1 VSQLAASGNLP
12 VIEPERE
19 MAMDIYNLTKV
30 ASMTSHPPLNEIT
43 YAFNITGEH
52 RRPLVA
58 FSYERREEA
67 DTAYKLIAEAI
78 AKAKLI
84 TPMVSASRPTPR
96 PPTAA
101 R

>member
-1 VSQLAASGNLP
+1 MHLIIACYGGLSG
-12 VIEPERE
+12 IEV
-19 MAMDIYNLTKV
+19 AMGIYNLTKV
-30 ASMTSHPPLNEIT
+30 ASMTSHPPLNDVT
-43 YAFNITGEH
+43 YGFNIIGEH
-52 RRPLVA
+52 GRPLAA

-67 DTAYKLIAEAI
+67 EAGHKLIAEAI

-84 TPMVSASRPTPR
+84 TPMVSTSRSTPR

>member
-1 VSQLAASGNLP
+1 
-12 VIEPERE
+12 
-19 MAMDIYNLTKV
+19 
-30 ASMTSHPPLNEIT
+30 MTSHPPLNDIT
-43 YAFNITGEH
+43 YGFNIIGEH
-52 RRPLVA
+52 ERPLVA

-67 DTAYKLIAEAI
+67 EAAHKLIAEAI